1 MFQICRPQPTRSST
15 CSRRAQRSA
24 RVPRRTD
31 PDDRI
36 PDRIPGVGNLDDASM
51 AKFVARVLTHEI
63 AAYEAFR
70 ENHKTRPKTD
80 EPARLEARRDALQA
94 RMRRRR
100 RHERSRQRSRG
111 SSSSSRIRLW

>member
-1 MFQICRPQPTRSST
+1 MFQISPPQPTNRT
-15 CSRRAQRSA
+15 CLPSAQRSCC
-24 RVPRRTD
+24 VPLHIG
-31 PDDRI
+31 PDRLI
-36 PDRIPGVGNLDDASM
+36 PDRIPGVGDLDDAIRV
-51 AKFVARVLTHEI
+51 KFVARALTHEI
-63 AAYEAFR
+63 AADEAFCECR
-70 ENHKTRPKTD
+70 DSRPKAD

>member
-1 MFQICRPQPTRSST
+1 MFQICHRQPSNRT
-15 CSRRAQRSA
+15 CLPSAQRSG
-24 RVPRRTD
+24 RVPLHTGPGD
-31 PDDRI
+31 LI
-36 PDRIPGVGNLDDASM
+36 PDRIPGVGYLDDAIM
-51 AKFVARVLTHEI
+51 AEFAARELTHEI

-70 ENHKTRPKTD
+70 ENRKHLPKTD
-80 EPARLEARRDALQA
+80 EPARPEARRDALQA

>member
-1 MFQICRPQPTRSST
+1 MFQICHRQPTNRTCLSS
-15 CSRRAQRSA
+15 APRSA
-24 RVPRRTD
+24 RAPLHTG
-31 PDDRI
+31 PDDLI
-36 PDRIPGVGNLDDASM
+36 PDRNPGVGYLDDAIV
-51 AKFVARVLTHEI
+51 AKFVARELTHEI

-70 ENHKTRPKTD
+70 ENRKRRLKTD
-80 EPARLEARRDALQA
+80 EPARPEARRDALQA

>member
-1 MFQICRPQPTRSST
+1 MFQICHRQPTNRTCLSS
-15 CSRRAQRSA
+15 AQRSA
-24 RVPRRTD
+24 RAPRHIG
-31 PDDRI
+31 PDDLI
-36 PDRIPGVGNLDDASM
+36 PDRIPGVGNLDDAIM
-51 AKFVARVLTHEI
+51 AKFAARELTHEI

-70 ENHKTRPKTD
+70 ENRKRRPKTD
-80 EPARLEARRDALQA
+80 EPARLEARRDALEA